1 MLKVFNDD
9 LYIDLMTDLSFTSE
23 VLRLGYQFEET
34 YPSLFAEI
42 TKQLKVSFLDRR
54 VLAQLMKDFS
64 KGMWH
69 AMCSIRC

>member
-1 MLKVFNDD
+1 MI
-9 LYIDLMTDLSFTSE
+9 YLSFTSE

-64 KGMWH
+64 KGKSCMSYTVS
-69 AMCSIRC
+69 AIYSVNL

>member
-1 MLKVFNDD
+1 MI
-9 LYIDLMTDLSFTSE
+9 YLSFTSE

-64 KGMWH
+64 KGKSC
-69 AMCSIRC
+69 AIYSANS